1 VIRAVLTDI
10 IGLLSICVALYAFW
24 VIGAGLTPTEY
35 LP

>member
-1 VIRAVLTDI
+1 MIRAVLTDI

-24 VIGAGLTPTEY
+24 LIGAGFTPPEY

>member
-1 VIRAVLTDI
+1 VIRTILTDL

-24 VIGAGLTPTEY
+24 LIGHGLTPEY